1 RRVLFRSDLL
11 TGLAKIAKIWISVGK
26 RGCADRDEHDLRL
39 MQSLRR
45 VLSETN
51 PIENR
56 SQHFPNARLV
66 DRRSSV
72 PKRID
77 LVGVNVETAYVMT
90 HVRQTKAGCQ
100 ANVPGSDYADF
111 HVNTRDVFPC

>member
-1 RRVLFRSDLL
+1 ML
-11 TGLAKIAKIWISVGK
+11 TGLAKIAKIGISVGK
-26 RGCADRDEHDLRL
+26 RRRADRDEHDLRL
-39 MQSLRR
+39 MQSLGGIFG
-45 VLSETN
+45 ETN

-56 SQHFPNARLV
+56 SEHFPNARLV

-90 HVRQTKAGCQ
+90 HVRQTKASGQ
-100 ANVPGSDYADF
+100 ANVPGSDYTDF
-111 HVNTRDVFPC
+111 HVDT